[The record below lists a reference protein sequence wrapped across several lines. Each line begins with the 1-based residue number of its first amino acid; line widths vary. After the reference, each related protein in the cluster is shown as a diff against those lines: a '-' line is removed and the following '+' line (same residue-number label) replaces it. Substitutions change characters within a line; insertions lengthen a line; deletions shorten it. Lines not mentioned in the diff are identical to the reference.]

1 MAFTGTENR
10 ELDLVFLLNMSAI
23 GQNGGTQ
30 FSHWQILRD
39 APTFNDIAFTFVVF
53 TAVVI

>member
-1 MAFTGTENR
+1 MAFTVTENR
-10 ELDLVFLLNMSAI
+10 ELYLVFLLNMSAI